1 MIYLGSADHVQSC
14 LLQETKW
21 RRASN
26 HAPEHAASQDARQ
39 SVEKYVFAAERG
51 NLLRYPETDDLGDGI
66 FELRTSLGSD
76 MERTLFFYAEHRVI
90 VITHG
95 FIKKTRK
102 TPRQEIERA
111 KQYRADYYAQRKA
124 ENDNS

>member
-1 MIYLGSADHVQSC
+1 MFKIVFYMKPNGDEPAITHLDMLPPRTRAKVLRNMS
-14 LLQETKW
+14 LLQEK
-21 RRASN
+21 
-26 HAPEHAASQDARQ
+26 
-39 SVEKYVFAAERG
+39 G

-66 FELRTSLGSD
+66 FELRTSLGGD
-76 MERTLFFYAEHRVI
+76 MERALFFCAKHRVI

>member
-1 MIYLGSADHVQSC
+1 MFKVVFYKKPNGDEPAIRHLNMLLPRMRAKVLRNMS
-14 LLQETKW
+14 LLQ
-21 RRASN
+21 
-26 HAPEHAASQDARQ
+26 
-39 SVEKYVFAAERG
+39 ERG

-66 FELRTSLGSD
+66 FELRTSLGGD